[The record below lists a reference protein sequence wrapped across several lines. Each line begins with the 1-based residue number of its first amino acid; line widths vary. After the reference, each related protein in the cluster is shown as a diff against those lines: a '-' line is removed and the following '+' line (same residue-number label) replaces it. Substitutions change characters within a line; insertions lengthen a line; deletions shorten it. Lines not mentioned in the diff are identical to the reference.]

1 MNRPVKEKQIGDYR
15 YQVTLLGAKAGRA
28 MLVRLT
34 KMLGPATA
42 SFLEGVLHAKGNLT
56 ASLAIGAADAIR
68 EATQRLSEAD
78 IAAISD
84 ELARFTVVILDEQH
98 SPQLDKVF
106 DDHFA
111 GRYGAMAEWLA
122 FSLEANFTSFF
133 DGARSDGTS
142 LALRLQSLIALLSQS
157 QNTSTGTSGGSSQ
170 ASASPQA

>member
-1 MNRPVKEKQIGDYR
+1 MLRPVKEKQIGEYR

-68 EATQRLSEAD
+68 EVTLRLSESD
-78 IAAISD
+78 LAAISD

-98 SPQLDKVF
+98 SPQLDKVY

-111 GRYGAMAEWLA
+111 GRYGEMAAWLA
-122 FSLEANFTSFF
+122 FALEANFASFF
-133 DGARSDGTS
+133 DGARSDSTP
-142 LALRLQSLIALLSQS
+142 LAQRLQTLIALLSKS
-157 QNTSTGTSGGSSQ
+157 QETSTGTSGASSQ
-170 ASASPQA
+170 VSASPQA